1 MYYTYFYLY
10 YYLLCIMYCDSLRV
24 TGGEQ
29 YLSQELRT
37 AVRPRAREWSPERSL
52 EAVGVAGP
60 SPVQQASKQA
70 STQAC

>member
-1 MYYTYFYLY
+1 MCHMTNPPAYLRVH
-10 YYLLCIMYCDSLRV
+10 LGSLVFVTGGWRV

-60 SPVQQASKQA
+60 SPV
-70 STQAC
+70 